1 MVQIDQSSPQQWSEY
16 FTAAHMGFPPPT
28 RWSIQRA
35 NEQYRDHLVGQLT
48 NLCAITFWRIS
59 AFLDFFYKH
68 SRGTRLYFKPRN
80 LNFQESRYMCGSFCS
95 KGLCFPC
102 CVLMCVV
109 CLCVLC
115 ACVVCRKCWKCFLTS
130 CGHARNPPKDS
141 VSPLLYHS
149 ATLKRY
155 ISISFNQID
164 TDSAFDYYGYSWQIP
179 IQDFE
184 QNLRSWN
191 SETERYFNKIC
202 PFIFPPIL
210 KDWRHLVVRLKRM
223 TTICPVIYSTVL

>member
-1 MVQIDQSSPQQWSEY
+1 MTKIIY
-16 FTAAHMGFPPPT
+16 FALIWNFLYLPSWFFFANVRCVSKVIWTKYLKLGLFMCHYFLKDFGFL
-28 RWSIQRA
+28 R
-35 NEQYRDHLVGQLT
+35 
-48 NLCAITFWRIS
+48 
-59 AFLDFFYKH
+59 FFYKN

-80 LNFQESRYMCGSFCS
+80 LNFQESRYMCGSFCF

-202 PFIFPPIL
+202 PFISPPIL

-223 TTICPVIYSTVL
+223 TTICPVTGPL

>member
-1 MVQIDQSSPQQWSEY
+1 MSVNTVTISFSPRMR
-16 FTAAHMGFPPPT
+16 AAIEQKPIILLLLDPPSLHSAKQVDFQPQKILLQMSGVSA
-28 RWSIQRA
+28 RLYERNI
-35 NEQYRDHLVGQLT
+35 LVY
-48 NLCAITFWRIS
+48 LCAITFWRIS
-59 AFLDFFYKH
+59 AFWDFFYKH

-102 CVLMCVV
+102 CVPMCVV

-164 TDSAFDYYGYSWQIP
+164 TDSALDYYGYSWQIP

-202 PFIFPPIL
+202 PVIFPPIL
-210 KDWRHLVVRLKRM
+210 KDWRHFGW
-223 TTICPVIYSTVL
+223 

>member
-1 MVQIDQSSPQQWSEY
+1 
-16 FTAAHMGFPPPT
+16 MGFPPPT

-35 NEQYRDHLVGQLT
+35 NGQYRDHLVGQLT